1 MGKIKVR
8 DIEGSNEDVVRFFNE
23 SGLDIADYINSARK
37 IKIPLW
43 SIISTSALF
52 FVTICIIA
60 ILDSEYEKLRN
71 ILILFSI
78 ALAFLNLCIVYMAW
92 KNKTIAGIIALAEI
106 ILFSISLNIYTPK
119 EVVKKV
125 EDKISNSK

>member
-1 MGKIKVR
+1 MGKIKLK
-8 DIEGSNEDVVRFFNE
+8 DIEGSNEDVVKFINE
-23 SGLDIADYINSARK
+23 SGLDIGDYLNSARK
-37 IKIPLW
+37 IKIPFW
-43 SIISTSALF
+43 SIILTSVLF

-60 ILDSEYEKLRN
+60 VLNREYEKFRI

-78 ALAFLNLCIVYMAW
+78 ALAFINLCIVYMAW
-92 KNKTIAGIIALAEI
+92 KNKTITGIIALAEI

-119 EVVKKV
+119 EVVKKI

>member
-23 SGLDIADYINSARK
+23 SGLDIGDYINSARK

-52 FVTICIIA
+52 FVTICIIT
-60 ILDSEYEKLRN
+60 ILGSGYEKLRN

-106 ILFSISLNIYTPK
+106 ILFSISLNIYSPK
-119 EVVKKV
+119 EVVKKI

>member
-1 MGKIKVR
+1 MGRIKLK
-8 DIEGSNEDVVRFFNE
+8 DIEGSNEDVVKFFNE
-23 SGLDIADYINSARK
+23 SGLDIGDYINSARK

-43 SIISTSALF
+43 SIILTSVLF
-52 FVTICIIA
+52 FVTICVIA
-60 ILDSEYEKLRN
+60 VLNSEYEKLRA

-92 KNKTIAGIIALAEI
+92 KNKTITGIIALAEI

-119 EVVKKV
+119 EVVKKI